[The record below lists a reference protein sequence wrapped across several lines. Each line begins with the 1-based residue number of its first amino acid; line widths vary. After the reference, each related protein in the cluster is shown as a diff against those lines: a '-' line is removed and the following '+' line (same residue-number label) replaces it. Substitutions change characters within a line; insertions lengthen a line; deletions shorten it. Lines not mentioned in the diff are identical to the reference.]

1 MEITKKQINL
11 WSKMGSRATFGLSL
25 LELQKQYND
34 LMVLTSDVSTS
45 AGLDR
50 FRNNFPD
57 KFVDVGISEQNLIGV
72 ATGLAKT
79 GYNVVTTTF
88 SPFQTMRCCEQIKNN
103 LGYMKTK
110 VTLVGLASGLV
121 LGTLG
126 FTHASIEDIG
136 SLRSIPNIQIISPAD
151 CTETVKSV
159 VACLEN
165 PHPTYIRL
173 TGGQLNPPVYE
184 DDYKF
189 QIGKAIKIIDGNSIA
204 IVANGT
210 RVKDAMNA
218 AKKIHEDYGAKCSVY
233 NFHTIK
239 PIDEDKILEIS
250 KNHEAIISV
259 EEHNIFGG
267 LGSALAEA
275 ILKLNLNLK
284 LKVLGINDT
293 YPKGGEYNYLLK
305 KLNLDSSGIYSQIK
319 YLL

>member
-25 LELQKQYND
+25 LEIQKQYD
-34 LMVLTSDVSTS
+34 ELMVLTSDVSTS

-72 ATGLAKT
+72 ATGSAKT
-79 GYNVVTTTF
+79 GYNVLTTTF

-136 SLRSIPNIQIISPAD
+136 SLRSIPNIQIISPA
-151 CTETVKSV
+151 TVLNVKSV

-165 PHPTYIRL
+165 L
-173 TGGQLNPPVYE
+173 
-184 DDYKF
+184 
-189 QIGKAIKIIDGNSIA
+189 S
-204 IVANGT
+204 
-210 RVKDAMNA
+210 
-218 AKKIHEDYGAKCSVY
+218 
-233 NFHTIK
+233 
-239 PIDEDKILEIS
+239 
-250 KNHEAIISV
+250 
-259 EEHNIFGG
+259 NI
-267 LGSALAEA
+267 
-275 ILKLNLNLK
+275 
-284 LKVLGINDT
+284 
-293 YPKGGEYNYLLK
+293 Y
-305 KLNLDSSGIYSQIK
+305 
-319 YLL
+319 

>member
-1 MEITKKQINL
+1 
-11 WSKMGSRATFGLSL
+11 MGSRATFGLSL
-25 LELQKQYND
+25 LEIQKQYD
-34 LMVLTSDVSTS
+34 ELMVLTSDVSTS

-79 GYNVVTTTF
+79 GFNVLTTTF

-159 VACLEN
+159 IACLEN
-165 PHPTYIRL
+165 PNPTYIRL

-189 QIGKAIKIIDGNSIA
+189 QIGKAIKIIDGSSIA

-218 AKKIHEDYGAKCSVY
+218 VKKIKEDYGLKCSVY

-250 KNHEAIISV
+250 KNHETIISV

-284 LKVLGINDT
+284 LKVLGINDI

-305 KLNLDSSGIYSQIK
+305 KLNLDSSGIYNEIK
-319 YLL
+319 KLL

>member
-1 MEITKKQINL
+1 MK
-11 WSKMGSRATFGLSL
+11 SL
-25 LELQKQYND
+25 
-34 LMVLTSDVSTS
+34 
-45 AGLDR
+45 
-50 FRNNFPD
+50 
-57 KFVDVGISEQNLIGV
+57 
-72 ATGLAKT
+72 
-79 GYNVVTTTF
+79 
-88 SPFQTMRCCEQIKNN
+88 
-103 LGYMKTK
+103 
-110 VTLVGLASGLV
+110 
-121 LGTLG
+121 
-126 FTHASIEDIG
+126 
-136 SLRSIPNIQIISPAD
+136 
-151 CTETVKSV
+151 

-165 PHPTYIRL
+165 PYPTYIRL

-189 QIGKAIKIIDGNSIA
+189 QIGKAIEIIDGNSIA

-284 LKVLGINDT
+284 LKVLGVNDT

-305 KLNLDSSGIYSQIK
+305 KLNLDSSGIYNQIK
-319 YLL
+319 NLL